1 LSVPIVP
8 AAALLCLV
16 FLAGCGSGGK
26 GLQGPDIGKAKS
38 FEIAGFEPGSAV
50 KPGVPTTV
58 TFHIQKPSGGAL
70 TTFKTGSGPHTGV
83 HLILVRNDLSVIIH
97 RHPPIAADG
106 TVTQSVTFP
115 SAGPWHAL
123 VDVYPDLGANTLPN
137 FQLSHAVMVD
147 GAYSPKPLPAPAAA
161 QTIDGDHFA
170 IKLPKTIRSLRPQFF
185 DVTVA
190 DAAGA
195 PAKFSTW
202 YGATAHAIFFKRGTL
217 DYFHTH
223 VCRPEDKVCSKAVSG
238 TSVAGKASKPG
249 QLTVGALLP
258 SAGTWELFL
267 QAKVDGRIVT
277 APYTLKVS

>member
-1 LSVPIVP
+1 MVC
-8 AAALLCLV
+8 LLV
-16 FLAGCGSGGK
+16 LAGCGSGNK

-38 FEIAGFEPGSAV
+38 FEIAGFEPAGPI

-58 TFHIQKPSGGAL
+58 SFHIQQPSGGAL
-70 TTFKTGSGPHTGV
+70 TKFKTGSGPHTGV
-83 HLILVRNDLSVIIH
+83 HLILVRKDLSEIIH

-106 TVTQSVTFP
+106 SVSQSVTFP
-115 SAGPWHAL
+115 DAGPWHVL

-137 FQLSHAVMVD
+137 FQLSRDITVT
-147 GAYSPKPLPAPAAA
+147 GAYTPKPLPAVSAD
-161 QTIDGDHFA
+161 QTIGGDRFA
-170 IKLPKTIRSLRPQFF
+170 IKLPKTLKSLRPQFF
-185 DVTVA
+185 DVTVT
-190 DAAGA
+190 DASGA

-202 YGATAHAIFFKRGTL
+202 YGATAHAIFFRQGTL

-223 VCRPEDKVCSKAVSG
+223 VCRPQDTVCSKAVAG

-258 SAGTWELFL
+258 SAGTWKLFL
-267 QAKVDGRIVT
+267 QTKVNGKVVT

>member
-1 LSVPIVP
+1 M
-8 AAALLCLV
+8 

-38 FEIAGFEPGSAV
+38 FAIAGFEPGAAI
-50 KPGVPTTV
+50 KPGVPTTIR
-58 TFHIQKPSGGAL
+58 FHIEQPTGGAL
-70 TTFKTGSGPHTGV
+70 TKFKTGSGPHTGV
-83 HLILVRNDLSVIIH
+83 HLILVRKDLSQIIH

-106 TVTQSVTFP
+106 TVSQSVTFP
-115 SAGPWHAL
+115 DAGPWHVL

-137 FQLSHAVMVD
+137 FQLSRDITVA
-147 GAYSPKPLPAPAAA
+147 GAYTPKPLPAESPVKVVG
-161 QTIDGDHFA
+161 GDYFEM
-170 IKLPKTIRSLRPQFF
+170 KYPRRLKSLQPQFF
-185 DVTVA
+185 DVKVA
-190 DAAGA
+190 DASGA
-195 PAKFSTW
+195 PAKFTTW
-202 YGATAHAIFFKRGTL
+202 YGATAHAIFFKQGSL

-258 SAGTWELFL
+258 SAGTWKLFL
-267 QAKVDGRIVT
+267 QAKLNGKVVT